1 MNFKILNPAVAQHY
15 SSVDLA
21 IRKLVDMYE
30 DDYDIF
36 NETLINSVL
45 ARYGLLDDG
54 FCSEREHIIEEV
66 KKRIKY

>member
-1 MNFKILNPAVAQHY
+1 MNFNILNPAIAQHY

-36 NETLINSVL
+36 NETLLNSIL
-45 ARYGLLDDG
+45 ARYGLLNDG
-54 FCSEREHIIEEV
+54 FCSEREYIIEEV
-66 KKRIKY
+66 QKRIKD